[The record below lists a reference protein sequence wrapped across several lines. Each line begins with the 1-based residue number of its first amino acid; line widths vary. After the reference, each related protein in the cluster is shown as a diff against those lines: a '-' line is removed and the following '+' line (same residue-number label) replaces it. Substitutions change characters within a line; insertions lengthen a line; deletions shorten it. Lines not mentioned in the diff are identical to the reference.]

1 VIPVVADLSR
11 TRPIARGLE
20 AVAVK
25 GIKAKKPDYHRQH
38 EGVEMMKIA
47 VSSSG
52 KNLAARGMGHGR
64 GLGRGRG
71 LTGSGMGDRGGAKQG
86 GISTRQRD

>member
-1 VIPVVADLSR
+1 
-11 TRPIARGLE
+11 
-20 AVAVK
+20 
-25 GIKAKKPDYHRQH
+25 
-38 EGVEMMKIA
+38 MMKIA

-52 KNLAARGMGHGR
+52 KKLAARGMGRGL

-86 GISTRQRD
+86 GINIRQRD